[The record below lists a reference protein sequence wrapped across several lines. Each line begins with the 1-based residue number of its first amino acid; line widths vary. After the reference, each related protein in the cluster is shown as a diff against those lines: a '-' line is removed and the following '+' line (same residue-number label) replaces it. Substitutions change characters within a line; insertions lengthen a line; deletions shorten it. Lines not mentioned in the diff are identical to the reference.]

1 MAQVLVIEEA
11 IPGIGGYAVPSKVTR
26 VELGKKG
33 KAVQTV
39 RPELVYAG
47 DHPIRSSGQETCLID
62 KLNARLSSVSRVFAL
77 QARARWAW
85 CCVVQY
91 TDAVHQ
97 CAGRLNFC
105 LTPTCIPSFNVYRSG
120 FVVVTAPPE
129 HDPWL
134 SARSKTLATSRLPT
148 HPNITPL

>member
-11 IPGIGGYAVPSKVTR
+11 IPGIGGYAVPGSKVTR

-77 QARARWAW
+77 QARARWA
-85 CCVVQY
+85 
-91 TDAVHQ
+91 
-97 CAGRLNFC
+97 
-105 LTPTCIPSFNVYRSG
+105 
-120 FVVVTAPPE
+120 
-129 HDPWL
+129 
-134 SARSKTLATSRLPT
+134 
-148 HPNITPL
+148 